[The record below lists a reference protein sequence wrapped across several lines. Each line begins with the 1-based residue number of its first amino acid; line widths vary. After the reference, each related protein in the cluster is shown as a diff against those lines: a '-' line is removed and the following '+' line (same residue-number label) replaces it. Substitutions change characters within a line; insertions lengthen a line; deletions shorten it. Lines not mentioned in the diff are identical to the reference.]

1 MESRPITE
9 RWCSRWIVLV
19 ALIGWTPLVGAQPAA
34 PEAAAPSDSSPA
46 PESEVPESQ
55 SPEAEAGESDA
66 PAAELRDENSSEEAS
81 EASLQAKLEVDDA
94 LAAVL
99 EKRHPES
106 VADLKLIQSQ
116 VRRVIDRATPAT
128 VAVQVGGAFGSAVIV
143 SPDGLVLTAGHVVGR
158 PGQRVK
164 FIFADQS
171 VAWGETLGIYREIDS
186 GMMRITDPGPWPYV
200 DMAEANDV
208 RVGQWVVAIG
218 QPGGFD
224 KDRTPPVRL
233 GRVLIAND
241 EVISTDCTLVGGDS
255 GGPLF
260 NLRGEVVA
268 IHSRIGRRITEN
280 FHVPIS
286 TYHETRD
293 RLVAGEEWGGPLDS
307 DARVEARPLLGVAGD
322 PRGEGCVLTQV
333 FRNMPAEQAGLKV
346 GDTVRRFN
354 GQRVDSFPA
363 LVRMVYEQEPGAKV
377 KLQVLRDGETK
388 EFEVELRGI
397 GRPLPGSPDLPED

>member
-1 MESRPITE
+1 VSPNAVAPPEPAVPAENEARESE
-9 RWCSRWIVLV
+9 
-19 ALIGWTPLVGAQPAA
+19 
-34 PEAAAPSDSSPA
+34 APSTQPSS
-46 PESEVPESQ
+46 
-55 SPEAEAGESDA
+55 D
-66 PAAELRDENSSEEAS
+66 DSSEEAANL
-81 EASLQAKLEVDDA
+81 EAATTETTAADTSSKAEPVQKLQVGDE
-94 LAAVL
+94 LATVL

-164 FIFADQS
+164 FIFADES
-171 VAWGETLGIYREIDS
+171 IAWGETLGMFREIDS

-200 DMAEANDV
+200 DMAKANDV
-208 RVGQWVVAIG
+208 HVGQWVVAIG

-224 KDRTPPVRL
+224 KERTPPVRL

-260 NLRGEVVA
+260 NMRGEVVA

-286 TYHETRD
+286 TYHETRE
-293 RLVAGEEWGGPLDS
+293 RLVAGEEWGGPLDF
-307 DARVEARPLLGVAGD
+307 DERVEARPLLGVAGD
-322 PRGEGCVLTQV
+322 PRGDGCVLTQV
-333 FRNMPAEQAGLKV
+333 FRNMPAEQAGLKA
-346 GDTVRRFN
+346 GDTVRSFN
-354 GQRVDSFPA
+354 GQRVESFSA
-363 LVRMVYEQEPGAKV
+363 LIRMVYEQEPGAVV

-388 EFEVELRGI
+388 DYKVRLRSI
-397 GRPLPGSPDLPED
+397 GRPLPGSPELPDE